1 MFPATGAPMPPP
13 SPSRNVLVSPVRR
26 TMSVDGLVSCL
37 FLLHVIM
44 LRCGSMINTSAS
56 PATAAINKLRLLST
70 KVDGSSVKKERNGM
84 TMERKQQKLLEREVL
99 EPVLLGKKIF
109 FYR

>member
-1 MFPATGAPMPPP
+1 MPPP
-13 SPSRNVLVSPVRR
+13 SPSRNALVSPVRR

-37 FLLHVIM
+37 LLVIM
-44 LRCGSMINTSAS
+44 PRCGSTMNTSAS
-56 PATAAINKLRLLST
+56 PATAAINKLCLLST

-99 EPVLLGKKIF
+99 ESVLLGKKDFFF